1 MNRIPGEL
9 DGDGRVRLLGATLPV
24 KGERPVGQDKV
35 DALVRPESLRMTA
48 VPDGNGIVTIA
59 TFLGSLTRVSVL
71 LPGDVTVQVD
81 QPSAEA
87 AVMLPGTSVQVSV
100 AQAPVLVATR
110 R

>member
-1 MNRIPGEL
+1 MSR
-9 DGDGRVRLLGATLPV
+9 RLTPAGPRAVTGQPAAIH
-24 KGERPVGQDKV
+24 RPVTYRSTC
-35 DALVRPESLRMTA
+35 LVRPESLRMTA
-48 VPDGNGIVTIA
+48 VPNGDGIVTIA

-87 AVMLPGTSVQVSV
+87 AAMPPGTSVQVSV
-100 AQAPVLVATR
+100 AEAPVLVTTR